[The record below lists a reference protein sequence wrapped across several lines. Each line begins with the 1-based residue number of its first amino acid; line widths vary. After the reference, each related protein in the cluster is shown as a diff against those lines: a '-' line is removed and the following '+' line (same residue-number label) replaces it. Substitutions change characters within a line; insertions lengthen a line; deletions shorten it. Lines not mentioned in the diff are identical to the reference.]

1 MPHLNVGLVKLAFLR
16 AVLLLHSMGMEERV
30 PEGAGAQPRKIR
42 DLHASEHTGSFCT
55 ECCMEKNVLSERGN
69 GV

>member
-1 MPHLNVGLVKLAFLR
+1 MSECGSSEVELSQSRALATFHGNGR
-16 AVLLLHSMGMEERV
+16 ACFR
-30 PEGAGAQPRKIR
+30 GAGAQPQNIR

-69 GV
+69 GL